1 MWNKMSVQSMLK
13 TLDFGIMMKHES
25 FGLIVTH
32 INGDYLLWWPY
43 HLLGM
48 SIDKNMTTKSA
59 LTYHKLNNNEGFS
72 EPLSKQI
79 LYMNPQSIPLPAN
92 FEQ

>member
-1 MWNKMSVQSMLK
+1 
-13 TLDFGIMMKHES
+13 MKQDVSSIHVENMGFWHYDES

-48 SIDKNMTTKSA
+48 SIDKSMATKSA

-79 LYMNPQSIPLPAN
+79 LYMNPQSIPFPAN